1 MQWTDERKTYLFT
14 ARRRGKTTAQ
24 IAVTMSDWFLEEI
37 TEAELDALWQ
47 SMIDSGWVK
56 KKRHQLDAFRKKHV
70 FAGEDPAAEK
80 RRLVNANILHLVDL
94 KRAGHSPT
102 RTEYKIAPEGHGVRY
117 RTTDTCSYI
126 GSSAASCAAEV

>member
-1 MQWTDERKTYLFT
+1 MQWTDERRTYLFT
-14 ARRRGKTTAQ
+14 ARRQGRTTAE

-37 TEAELDALWQ
+37 TEADLDKLWND
-47 SMIDSGWVK
+47 MIATGWVK
-56 KKRHQLDAFRKKHV
+56 KKRRQLDAFRKKHA
-70 FAGEDPAAEK
+70 FAGEDPAAE
-80 RRLVNANILHLVDL
+80 RARLKTASILHLVDL

-117 RTTDTCSYI
+117 RTADTSSYI